1 MKAGE
6 LSRTLAQYPKDT
18 EIYMSRDD
26 EGNGYMP
33 VFELATTSGIV
44 CIWPG
49 WPHYD
54 GLDEIDGYIP
64 EEEDEDV

>member
-1 MKAGE
+1 MKAKE
-6 LSRTLAQYPKDT
+6 LIDALSLYPEDT

-33 VFELATTSGIV
+33 VYELATTRGIV

-54 GLDEIDGYIP
+54 DLSEIDGYVP
-64 EEEDEDV
+64 EEEDYY